1 MSGSYLNRVSSKLL
15 GLPVQAESVVRN
27 ILLLGSCVLLLLIAG
42 IGYVSTQSI
51 KHVEEETRSLHQ
63 SQTNHL
69 RATLRVRG
77 IAGRIETEAR
87 SVLTLREN
95 PGLGIVKIA
104 AERNLKDLKREMDAA
119 IADANRS
126 LLASSPQWEE
136 FQAAFASY
144 WTAITSPAVED
155 WFEQRERLARAIDSL
170 DEMVINK
177 QHQGDQISEM
187 LGAKAKKNILLATI
201 IALAVGLT
209 VTSLTFY
216 EIRRI
221 LDRLGG
227 AYQESAESRDYLQS
241 LLDSLT
247 SGVVVIARD
256 GRLQTVSDSFR
267 AQTGLAGRAA
277 IGESYDH
284 LFADRPQLVDEIK
297 DRLDSENQ
305 GSHYYDRVELGRGRV
320 FDVFGSPLMIA
331 GEYRGLILVFVDV
344 TEAEKVRKE
353 LRRNRALSAVG
364 QMTAQIAHEI
374 KNPLGSIRFATE
386 MLKRQTAKGS
396 NGDETDVLSVI
407 DRSVDHLAAIVSEL
421 SEFARPK
428 ELNLA
433 EVDLHRLLDELM
445 PMVADRLTAKEV
457 SIKKVYHTTELR
469 GHYDLT
475 ELRKLFLNLIINAID
490 ASDAGDTLEVR
501 TTVDNEASAV
511 VEVADEGVGMDAET
525 LRRLFEPFYTTK
537 KSGTGLGMAIA
548 KKIAELHK
556 GDLSVTSRLGEGTT
570 VAVRLPLD

>member
-1 MSGSYLNRVSSKLL
+1 MSSSYLNRVSSKLL
-15 GLPVQAESVVRN
+15 GLPLQAESVVRN
-27 ILLLGSCVLLLLIAG
+27 ILLLGSCVLLLLIAV
-42 IGYVSTQSI
+42 IGYVSTESLTD
-51 KHVEEETRSLHQ
+51 VEEETRSLHQ
-63 SQTNHL
+63 SETNHL
-69 RATLRVRG
+69 RATLKVRG
-77 IAGRIETEAR
+77 IAGKIETEAR

-95 PGLGIVKIA
+95 PDLAIVKIA
-104 AERNLKDLKREMDAA
+104 AEQNLKDLKREMDAA
-119 IADANRS
+119 MADASRS

-136 FQAAFASY
+136 FEAAFDSY
-144 WTAITSPAVED
+144 WTAVTSPAVQD
-155 WFEQRERLARAIDSL
+155 WYAQRERMVKAIDSL

-177 QHQGDQISEM
+177 QQQDARLSAV
-187 LGAKAKKNILLATI
+187 LGAKAKRNILLATI

-209 VTSLTFY
+209 VTGLTFY
-216 EIRRI
+216 EIRRT
-221 LDRLGG
+221 LDRLGR
-227 AYQESAESRDYLQS
+227 AYEQSAESRDYLQS

-267 AQTGLAGRAA
+267 AQTGLGARAA
-277 IGESYDH
+277 IGESYET
-284 LFADRPQLVDEIK
+284 LFAESPQLVDEIK
-297 DRLDSENQ
+297 DRLDAVTQE
-305 GSHYYDRVELGRGRV
+305 SHYYDRLELASGRV
-320 FDVFGSPLMIA
+320 FDVFGSPLLIA
-331 GEYRGLILVFVDV
+331 GEYRGLIVVFVDV
-344 TEAEKVRKE
+344 TEAEKARKE

-386 MLKRQTAKGS
+386 MLKRQTPKGS
-396 NGDETDVLSVI
+396 NGDETDVIGVI
-407 DRSVDHLAAIVSEL
+407 DRSVNHLAAIVSEL

-428 ELNLA
+428 ELNLS
-433 EVDLHRLLDELM
+433 EVDLHQLLDELV
-445 PMVADRLTAKEV
+445 PMVADRLTAKDV
-457 SIKKVYHTTELR
+457 SIKKVYHAAELR

-490 ASDAGDTLEVR
+490 ASEAGDTLEVR
-501 TTVDNEASAV
+501 TALDKETSAV

-537 KSGTGLGMAIA
+537 KTGTGLGMAIA

-556 GDLSVTSRLGEGTT
+556 GDLSVRSRLGEGTT

>member
-15 GLPVQAESVVRN
+15 GLPLQAESVVRN
-27 ILLLGSCVLLLLIAG
+27 IMLLGSCVLLLLIAG
-42 IGYVSTQSI
+42 IGYWSTESMTN
-51 KHVEEETRSLHQ
+51 VEEETRSLHQ
-63 SQTNHL
+63 SEANHL
-69 RATLRVRG
+69 RTTLKVRG

-87 SVLTLREN
+87 SVLALRDDRDMRI
-95 PGLGIVKIA
+95 LKIA
-104 AERNLKDLKREMDAA
+104 AERNLKDLKREMEAA
-119 IADANRS
+119 SADANRS
-126 LLASSPQWEE
+126 LLGSTPQWKE
-136 FQAAFASY
+136 FEAAFNGY
-144 WTAITSPAVED
+144 WEAINSPVAGD
-155 WFEQRERLARAIDSL
+155 WFAERERLNNAIDSL

-177 QHQGDQISEM
+177 QQQDDQISEV
-187 LGAKAKKNILLATI
+187 LGEKAKRNILLATI
-201 IALAVGLT
+201 VALAVGLT
-209 VTSLTFY
+209 VTGLTFY

-221 LDRLGG
+221 LTRLGG

-256 GRLQTVSDSFR
+256 GRLQTISNSFR
-267 AQTGLAGRAA
+267 AQTGLGGRAT
-277 IGESYDH
+277 IGETYDN
-284 LFADRPQLVDEIK
+284 LFVDKPQLIDEVK
-297 DRLDSENQ
+297 RRLYGENQ
-305 GSHYYDRVELGRGRV
+305 ESPYYDRVELGRGRV
-320 FDVFGSPLMIA
+320 FDVFGSPLLIA

-344 TEAEKVRKE
+344 TEAERVRKE

-386 MLKRQTAKGS
+386 MLKRQSAKKS
-396 NGDETDVLSVI
+396 NGDETDVIGVI

-457 SIKKVYHTTELR
+457 SIKKVYHPDELR

-490 ASDAGDTLEVR
+490 ASNTGDTLEVR
-501 TTVDNEASAV
+501 TAVDGEASAV

-537 KSGTGLGMAIA
+537 KTGTGLGMAIA

-556 GDLSVTSRLGEGTT
+556 GDLMVTSRVGEGTT